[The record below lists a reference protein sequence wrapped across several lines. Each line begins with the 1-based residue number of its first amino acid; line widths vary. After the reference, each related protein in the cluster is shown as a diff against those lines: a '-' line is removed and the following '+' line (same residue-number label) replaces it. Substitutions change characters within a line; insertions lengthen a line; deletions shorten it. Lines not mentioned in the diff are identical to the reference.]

1 VRWNT
6 FTPRRAAALV
16 AGLCA
21 AALAAAILAATAV
34 QRALPEL
41 SRVGPIHSAPL
52 PLPRI
57 DAHQH
62 VGPATAA
69 AALRIA
75 ALHGIG
81 AVVNLSGGAAG
92 AGLEAQLAA
101 ALPHGDRLIVFMNPD
116 PAGCC
121 GAGWAVREAERLSLG
136 QALGARGVA
145 FQISPGADLTV
156 PAAKPFFEACAAL
169 HLPVSVSAQGAPA
182 ALVLLAERYPQV
194 VFIGAHFAG
203 RADEPAAV
211 QALMD
216 RLPNLWVDLAGRV
229 AELGQHGLEAREA
242 ILAHSD
248 RVLFGTDTQYVE
260 SQDSSGIILGAGDPI
275 LLDEL
280 LGGQER
286 RIFFDST
293 LRFLES
299 RDPGLRD
306 PIPGHG
312 EPDVSGLGL
321 PREVLHRVYHQNAE
335 RLLRL
340 RSSRVQG

>member
-1 VRWNT
+1 MRWAN
-6 FTPRRAAALV
+6 FTPRRAAVLV

-21 AALAAAILAATAV
+21 TALAVAILAAVTV
-34 QRALPEL
+34 QRALPDL
-41 SRVGPIHSAPL
+41 ARTGPVHSATL

-62 VGPATAA
+62 LGPGAA
-69 AALRIA
+69 GVALRVA

-81 AVVNLSGGAAG
+81 TVVNLSGGAAG
-92 AGLEAQLAA
+92 AGLEEQLAA
-101 ALPHGDRLIVFMNPD
+101 ALPQGDHLIVFMNPGL
-116 PAGCC
+116 AGCC
-121 GAGWAVREAERLSLG
+121 SEGWAVREAERLGRG

-145 FQISPGADLTV
+145 LQLSPGADLTA

-169 HLPVSVSAQGAPA
+169 HLPVSVSAQGAPD

-194 VFIGAHFAG
+194 TFVGAHFAG

-211 QALMD
+211 QALMH

-229 AELGQHGLEAREA
+229 AELGQHGPEAREA

-248 RVLFGTDTQYVE
+248 RVLFGTDTQYVD
-260 SQDSSGIILGAGDPI
+260 SQGSSGIILGAGDPI

-286 RIFFDST
+286 RTFFDST

-306 PIPGHG
+306 PIPGRG

-340 RSSRVQG
+340 RAERVQG

>member
-1 VRWNT
+1 M
-6 FTPRRAAALV
+6 TPAGRCARR
-16 AGLCA
+16 
-21 AALAAAILAATAV
+21 
-34 QRALPEL
+34 
-41 SRVGPIHSAPL
+41 
-52 PLPRI
+52 
-57 DAHQH
+57 
-62 VGPATAA
+62 
-69 AALRIA
+69 
-75 ALHGIG
+75 
-81 AVVNLSGGAAG
+81 SGSGAARRS
-92 AGLEAQLAA
+92 A
-101 ALPHGDRLIVFMNPD
+101 R
-116 PAGCC
+116 
-121 GAGWAVREAERLSLG
+121 AGWRSS
-136 QALGARGVA
+136 
-145 FQISPGADLTV
+145 ISPGADLTV

-169 HLPVSVSAQGAPA
+169 HLPVSVSAQGAPD

-211 QALMD
+211 QALME

-229 AELGQHGLEAREA
+229 SELGQHGVAAREA

-260 SQDSSGIILGAGDPI
+260 SQGSSGIVLGAGDPI

-299 RDPGLRD
+299 RDAGLRD
-306 PIPGHG
+306 PIPGRG

-340 RSSRVQG
+340 PAARVQG